1 MGLVNKL
8 IMERFDEIKAAHPNW
23 SDEQIWTAV
32 SLDMEADKVIE
43 DKGDDVDPNDPDII
57 EEIIKG
63 AMEWLDAVLP
73 VIFEKVKVFFQNLL
87 STIGSWVRKGLE
99 YIFEYI
105 NTNF

>member
-1 MGLVNKL
+1 
-8 IMERFDEIKAAHPNW
+8 MEKYEQMKAIHPDW

-43 DKGDDVDPNDPDII
+43 NRGADVNPNDPDII

-63 AMEWLDAVLP
+63 AMEWLDSVLP
-73 VIFEKVKVFFQNLL
+73 IIFEKVKEFFQNLL
-87 STIGSWVRKGLE
+87 STIGDWVRRGIE

-105 NTNF
+105 NIFF

>member
-1 MGLVNKL
+1 
-8 IMERFDEIKAAHPNW
+8 MEKYEQMKAIHPDW

-43 DKGDDVDPNDPDII
+43 NRGADVNPNDPDII

-63 AMEWLDAVLP
+63 AMEWLDSVLP
-73 VIFEKVKVFFQNLL
+73 IIFEKVKEFFQNLL
-87 STIGSWVRKGLE
+87 STIGDWVRRGIE

-105 NTNF
+105 NIFFQS

>member
-1 MGLVNKL
+1 M
-8 IMERFDEIKAAHPNW
+8 KAIHPDW

-43 DKGDDVDPNDPDII
+43 NRGADVNPNDPDII

-63 AMEWLDAVLP
+63 AMEWLDSVLP
-73 VIFEKVKVFFQNLL
+73 IIFEKVKEFFQNLL
-87 STIGSWVRKGLE
+87 STIGDWVRRGIE

-105 NTNF
+105 NIFFQS

>member
-1 MGLVNKL
+1 
-8 IMERFDEIKAAHPNW
+8 MEKYDEMKAAHPGW

-73 VIFEKVKVFFQNLL
+73 VIFEKVKLFFQNLL
-87 STIGSWVRKGLE
+87 LTIGNWVRKGLE

-105 NTNF
+105 NIYF